1 MPKTLTS
8 EYKLLHSIQT
18 GNEASVSGH
27 TWEVSSLDVS
37 SVFSNYHPIGAVVV
51 EDSLVEREPI
61 RKERDL
67 FGFLTL
73 L

>member
-1 MPKTLTS
+1 MTS
-8 EYKLLHSIQT
+8 KYKLLHSVSIQT
-18 GNEASVSGH
+18 GNEASYSGH

-61 RKERDL
+61 RKVRAL